1 VVVRDLVEAAF
12 AQLGLAGTVSVTV
25 VVALLLT
32 VTWAHKAAAAGSV
45 VASAGSTAQHDLKVV
60 AALLLVFA
68 VLGVVSINVDRSMT
82 LGQMAWEQLQN
93 VDWGAMLS

>member
-1 VVVRDLVEAAF
+1 MVLRDLVETAF
-12 AQLGLAGTVSVTV
+12 SQLGLAGTVSVTV
-25 VVALLLT
+25 VVGLLLV
-32 VTWAHKAAAAGSV
+32 VTWAHKAAAAGSA

-82 LGQMAWEQLQN
+82 LGQMAWEQVQS
-93 VDWGAMLS
+93 VDWGAMLP